1 MVTTNVKDNTILHLV
16 RLQNVT
22 KNDYFLRSDTHTCV
36 YISTDISFLEDF
48 WDVDPYSKCLKLFLR
63 LKAIIND

>member
-16 RLQNVT
+16 RLQNVP
-22 KNDYFLRSDTHTCV
+22 KYYFLPSDTHTCM

-48 WDVDPYSKCLKLFLR
+48 LDVDPYSKCLKLFLR